1 MKLICA
7 IDFSEPSLEAARVAV
22 RLARRFGDELLLVHA
37 WTSPLLYYRELIAD
51 PLRVEEKAVAK
62 VTVDLESLAQTFRAQ
77 GLTVT
82 PRLVH
87 DADPAEALTA
97 LGREVDARLIVVGA
111 HSRRAAARLFL
122 GSVAE
127 RAMLLADR
135 PVLIVHPGGTAIDD
149 WIEGKRPLRIAMGLD
164 RSAASVAALEWVR
177 TLRELGP
184 CDVTF
189 VHAFWPLAEYAR
201 LGVRGTIDLAAS
213 DQETLRALTRELRP
227 LFADLPGSGTVDLRL
242 RPVWG
247 SAAEP
252 ILDEA
257 KAAGADLLILGT
269 NQKRALA
276 RFWAGATV
284 QPAVRLAQLPV
295 LCVPARAAHQPA
307 APPRPQL
314 RNILAATDFSELGDR
329 AVAYAFELARNGG
342 TVTLCHVRERALS
355 PAAYNYVDDRGAL
368 TEGQRHEI
376 EDRLRALIP
385 PNVTGVAT
393 TLSVID
399 GGHADMAIVQE
410 SNRIGADAICVG
422 SHGRTG
428 VVRALMGSVAESVV
442 RRAERPVLI
451 IRPGP

>member
-7 IDFSEPSLEAARVAV
+7 IDFSEPSLEAARVAA

-37 WTSPLLYYRELIAD
+37 WSSPFLFYREVIAD
-51 PLRVEEKAVAK
+51 PLRVEEKVVEKVAA
-62 VTVDLESLAQTFRAQ
+62 DLESLARTFRAQ
-77 GLTVT
+77 GLTVDA
-82 PRLVH
+82 RLVH
-87 DADPAEALTA
+87 NSDATEAVTA

-111 HSRRAAARLFL
+111 HSRRAAARLFI

-135 PVLIVHPGGTAIDD
+135 PVLIVHQGAGAIDD
-149 WIEGKRPLRIAMGLD
+149 WIDGKRPLRVVMGLD
-164 RSAASVAALEWVR
+164 RSVASTAALEWVR
-177 TLRELGP
+177 TLRGLGP

-201 LGVRGTIDLAAS
+201 LGVRGTIDLATS
-213 DQETLRALTRELRP
+213 DEETMRVLARELRP

-242 RPVWG
+242 KAVWG

-269 NQKRALA
+269 NQKGALA

-295 LCVPARAAHQPA
+295 LCVPATAAHQPA

-314 RNILAATDFSELGDR
+314 RSILAATDFSELGDR
-329 AVAYAFELARNGG
+329 AVAYAYEMARNGG
-342 TVTLCHVRERALS
+342 SVTLCHVRES
-355 PAAYNYVDDRGAL
+355 PVPPAAYNYVDDRNAL
-368 TEGQRHEI
+368 TDGQRRAL
-376 EDRLRALIP
+376 EDRLRSLIP
-385 PNVTGVAT
+385 SDATGVAT
-393 TLSVID
+393 TVMVVD
-399 GGHADMAIVQE
+399 GGHADTAIIQE

-428 VVRALMGSVAESVV
+428 VARSLMGSVAESVA
-442 RRAERPVLI
+442 RRAQRPVLI
-451 IRPGP
+451 VRPGT